1 MKTEVDV
8 FQYKAG
14 VDFLKGVYSQMRNSN
29 PRFSRRA
36 FAVKLG
42 MDQSMLT
49 RYFGGVR
56 LLASER
62 VEEIAKRLELGNVEA
77 QYFKVISLLG
87 DRGELDILDKLRKS
101 FLLEK
106 TFDLNQVL
114 TSLCDAGW
122 LQNTSSE
129 WRQKILKKVFPMVSH
144 APEAGPLQTGTI
156 DNSQVEIFNQMI
168 SIHKDDRALV
178 QKSLQD
184 LRDLLASVRTE
195 KGDDF
200 IVVST
205 VMVQGNSHSDT
216 KPRQDPTIL

>member
-14 VDFLKGVYSQMRNSN
+14 VDFLKSVYSQMRDSN

-62 VEEIAKRLELGNVEA
+62 VEEISRRLELGNIES

-87 DRGELDILDKLRKS
+87 DRGELDILEKLRKS
-101 FLLEK
+101 FLHEK
-106 TFDLNQVL
+106 PFDLNQIL
-114 TSLCDAGW
+114 TSLRDAGW

-129 WRQKILKKVFPMVSH
+129 GRQNILKKVFPMVSH
-144 APEAGPLQTGTI
+144 APKESSVQTGTM
-156 DNSQVEIFNQMI
+156 DDATLEIFNCI
-168 SIHKDDRALV
+168 VSIRKEDRPALE
-178 QKSLQD
+178 KSLQD
-184 LRDLLASVRTE
+184 LRDLLAAIRVE
-195 KGDDF
+195 NGDDF
-200 IVVST
+200 LVIST
-205 VMVQGNSHSDT
+205 VDIKSRS
-216 KPRQDPTIL
+216 